1 MIRVGRRAVLAGG
14 AAWLAAPRAA
24 CAAPAE
30 PLEAILAGSKLG
42 PVTGFALADLDGGLI
57 ETHRADAPLPP
68 ASVAKVV
75 TTLYALDALGP
86 GFRFRT
92 EIRPAGPVEAG
103 VLKGD
108 LVLAGGG
115 DPVLDTDAL
124 GDMGGA
130 LRAVGVGAVGGRFLV
145 ATGALPAVAE
155 IDAGQ
160 PEDAPYN
167 PTISGMNLNFNRVF
181 LAWAP
186 GKQGPAPG
194 VERSRRAFRG
204 SGERHS
210 CRAGGGGSAA
220 APLRRR
226 GRGLEPAAP
235 GLPGAGQ
242 RLAAGAG
249 AGGECRRG
257 LPPVGRRARAWRCR
271 RPRWSRRRPAR

>member
-1 MIRVGRRAVLAGG
+1 M
-14 AAWLAAPRAA
+14 
-24 CAAPAE
+24 
-30 PLEAILAGSKLG
+30 
-42 PVTGFALADLDGGLI
+42 
-57 ETHRADAPLPP
+57 PP
-68 ASVAKVV
+68 ASVAKIV

-92 EIRPAGPVEAG
+92 EIRAAGPVEGG

-130 LRAVGVGAVGGRFLV
+130 LRATGLGAVAGRFLV

-186 GKQGPAPG
+186 GKQGPDLALSAPGGRFEVPVSGIRAELVEEGLPRHRFDGADEVWSLPRPAFRGRGSAWLPVRAPG
-194 VERSRRAFRG
+194 VNTGEVFR
-204 SGERHS
+204 
-210 CRAGGGGSAA
+210 
-220 APLRRR
+220 
-226 GRGLEPAAP
+226 
-235 GLPGAGQ
+235 
-242 RLAAGAG
+242 RLAADQGLSVARSGGGRGGA
-249 AGGECRRG
+249 RRG
-257 LPPVGRRARAWRCR
+257 DGGARERRARADAPGHAALFHQPDGGGR
-271 RPRWSRRRPAR
+271 RPRRRAGPAGRRPTGSRRRAPR